1 MKINAAIRSRLR
13 KKLIQEIKSPQN
25 REVIVKSAYPMAE
38 SELKKI
44 QAAMPGLESAIM
56 KHHVDENVI
65 GGVVIIDGSK
75 IIDYSVKGRLDELV
89 TSLLAS

>member
-1 MKINAAIRSRLR
+1 MKINASIRSRLR
-13 KKLIQEIKSPQN
+13 KKLIQEMRSPQN
-25 REVIVKSAYPMAE
+25 REVIVKSAHPM
-38 SELKKI
+38 SDGDLKKI
-44 QAAMPGLESAIM
+44 QAAMPGLESAVI